1 MDNHVT
7 RSINE
12 NTATKPILII
22 VLVLSDCLGV
32 LAIRMSFFYYPFFAT
47 STATN
52 RTVTIRGLVPG
63 ARHPPARQRS
73 DVSSLLFM
81 SIFLEFRIHT
91 DKIWPFDGPIGFFL
105 VNLFMFVQKVI
116 GAISDALITFWY

>member
-1 MDNHVT
+1 
-7 RSINE
+7 
-12 NTATKPILII
+12 
-22 VLVLSDCLGV
+22 
-32 LAIRMSFFYYPFFAT
+32 MSFFYYPFFAT

-52 RTVTIRGLVPG
+52 RTATNRGLVPG

-105 VNLFMFVQKVI
+105 VHLFMFVQKVI